1 MRAIAS
7 MADNLLSLF
16 DEIGSLRKLPPD
28 AKEVQAKIM
37 ELQKFITDH
46 YYTCTNEILQD
57 LSRMYVFDERMEQNI
72 DKAGG
77 EGTARFVKQA
87 VAVYCQ
93 S

>member
-1 MRAIAS
+1 
-7 MADNLLSLF
+7 
-16 DEIGSLRKLPPD
+16 
-28 AKEVQAKIM
+28 
-37 ELQKFITDH
+37 
-46 YYTCTNEILQD
+46 
-57 LSRMYVFDERMEQNI
+57 MYVSNERMEQNI

>member
-7 MADNLLSLF
+7 MADKLLSLF

-46 YYTCTNEILQD
+46 YYTCTNEILQN
-57 LSRMYVFDERMEQNI
+57 LSRMYVSDKRMEQNI

-77 EGTARFVKQA
+77 EGAAGFVKQA